1 MSINSSCFWSLLSLD
16 NLKFIYIPEPVA
28 NINISGTFVKEI
40 LLDHSLYEFIHPNEI
55 ELAKHDLSS
64 FLKVKTLAG
73 SVTRCRL
80 QSFDYIV
87 KSLSSLQK
95 CSSDTQSGY
104 FKSDN
109 TTSST
114 TQKNDIWKIIDLV
127 IYTATDNTVL
137 AFFHNT
143 DFEPYYRDNERIG
156 PSQLGCCRGRNNFT
170 QEDAMQL
177 IKILK
182 KGRLE
187 ETSQDTIAFPM
198 RIFQIVDQH
207 KGTIL
212 FIWPP
217 PFTKKGINVLD
228 QIQSIAKKMILKK
241 FKNSSFEKG
250 DQDEIIC
257 TRHYY
262 ASDTID
268 FLNEPHL
275 FQRILVPYGT
285 IIFESFHVSSVKL
298 TVASPLY
305 QHYYINHDVN
315 VSNFDTQSP
324 TKCEY
329 ITNNNFEVETRTSTP
344 IEYIRKDSQSHSNQQ
359 YRLPTINVPP
369 HRPTLPKCDTFPKY
383 KFQYEEFDQPPL
395 PKPSEGSSIEK
406 KRRTLLNQRHELL
419 NSTTNMRQDSGS
431 VKTCARCRT
440 NNSPEW
446 RRGPDGHKTLCNA
459 CGLRY
464 SRFRSKQWRT
474 PTNTTT
480 K

>member
-28 NINISGTFVKEI
+28 NINISGTSVKEI

-64 FLKVKTLAG
+64 FLKVKNLAG
-73 SVTRCRL
+73 SVT
-80 QSFDYIV
+80 
-87 KSLSSLQK
+87 
-95 CSSDTQSGY
+95 SSDTQSSY

-109 TTSST
+109 TTSYT
-114 TQKNDIWKIIDLV
+114 TQKKDIWKIIDLV
-127 IYTATDNTVL
+127 IYTATDDTVL

-170 QEDAMQL
+170 PEDARQL

-182 KGRLE
+182 KGPLE
-187 ETSQDTIAFPM
+187 RTGQDAIAFPM

-217 PFTKKGINVLD
+217 SCKNEGNNVMD
-228 QIQSIAKKMILKK
+228 QVQSIAKEMVLKK

-250 DQDEIIC
+250 GQDEIIC

-262 ASDTID
+262 ASETID
-268 FLNEPHL
+268 FLNEPRL

-285 IIFESFHVSSVKL
+285 IIFESFHVSGVKL
-298 TVASPLY
+298 KPASPLY

-315 VSNFDTQSP
+315 ISNFDTQSP

-329 ITNNNFEVETRTSTP
+329 ISNNNFGRL
-344 IEYIRKDSQSHSNQQ
+344 YLNAIRF
-359 YRLPTINVPP
+359 PVINSSLKSLINHPYQNHQMF
-369 HRPTLPKCDTFPKY
+369 HR
-383 KFQYEEFDQPPL
+383 
-395 PKPSEGSSIEK
+395 
-406 KRRTLLNQRHELL
+406 
-419 NSTTNMRQDSGS
+419 
-431 VKTCARCRT
+431 
-440 NNSPEW
+440 
-446 RRGPDGHKTLCNA
+446 
-459 CGLRY
+459 
-464 SRFRSKQWRT
+464 
-474 PTNTTT
+474 
-480 K
+480 

>member
-28 NINISGTFVKEI
+28 NINISGTFIKDI
-40 LLDHSLYEFIHPNEI
+40 LLHHSLYEFIHPNEI

-73 SVTRCRL
+73 SVTRVHLCRL
-80 QSFDYIV
+80 QSFDHIV
-87 KSLSSLQK
+87 ESLSSLQK
-95 CSSDTQSGY
+95 YSSDTQSSY

-109 TTSST
+109 TTSNT

-127 IYTATDNTVL
+127 IYTATDDTVL

-156 PSQLGCCRGRNNFT
+156 PSHLGCCRGRNNFT
-170 QEDAMQL
+170 PEDAVQL
-177 IKILK
+177 IEILK
-182 KGRLE
+182 KESLE
-187 ETSQDTIAFPM
+187 QKGQYTIAFPM

-207 KGTIL
+207 KGTTL

-217 PFTKKGINVLD
+217 SFKNKGINVVD
-228 QIQSIAKKMILKK
+228 QVQSIAKEMVLKK

-257 TRHYY
+257 TQHYY
-262 ASDTID
+262 ASETID
-268 FLNEPHL
+268 FLNEPRL

-285 IIFESFHVSSVKL
+285 IIFESFHVSGVKV
-298 TVASPLY
+298 TSASSLY

-315 VSNFDTQSP
+315 ISNSDTQSP

-329 ITNNNFEVETRTSTP
+329 ITNNNFG
-344 IEYIRKDSQSHSNQQ
+344 K
-359 YRLPTINVPP
+359 
-369 HRPTLPKCDTFPKY
+369 RPTLPKCDTFPGY
-383 KFQYEEFDQPPL
+383 KFQPQEFDQPPL
-395 PKPSEGSSIEK
+395 PKPSDVSSIEK
-406 KRRTLLNQRHELL
+406 RRISFNQRHELL
-419 NSTTNMRQDSGS
+419 NPVNLSKNMRQDSGS